1 MKYEKIIKAKFIE
14 RENRFVARV
23 ELPDGEIAKAHVKN
37 TGRCRELLLPGAE
50 VYLEDHA
57 DRMGSRKLRYSLIA
71 VRKAV
76 TEAVGSRDPRS
87 ILINMDSQAPNKV
100 VGEALADGRIRLP
113 GFTAGARQEAAMD
126 KKGAADQLRIK
137 SETRFGDSR
146 FDFYVES
153 TGQEENP
160 APTECPAPTDS
171 SASKENPSSPA
182 QSDVRKAFIE
192 VKGVTLEDG
201 GHARFPDAPT
211 QRGVKHIHELI
222 RAREEG
228 YGAYIIFVV
237 QMEEVT
243 DVSPNYE
250 THPQFGEALAKA
262 EEAGVKIL
270 AYNCLVEPDR
280 LEVKEPI
287 DFICKSPAKR
297 IN

>member
-23 ELPDGEIAKAHVKN
+23 ELPDGEVSRAHVKN

-76 TEAVGSRDPRS
+76 AEAGGSRVQRN

-137 SETRFGDSR
+137 PETRFGDSR

-160 APTECPAPTDS
+160 AP
-171 SASKENPSSPA
+171 
-182 QSDVRKAFIE
+182 DVRKAFIE

-222 RAREEG
+222 QAREEG

-243 DVSPNYE
+243 DVSPNYK